1 MTYVM
6 MCVLNTMLC
15 IVNDDMYLYM
25 E

>member
-15 IVNDDMYLYM
+15 IVYDDMYLYM